1 VMGGQAELVGYGVRP
16 EPLAAGETAEVTTH
30 WRLYRAPWSRLM
42 VWMHFRAD
50 ERAEN
55 QGTRFGDDYPL
66 TGFLSE
72 LGITPQHVSIQRQ
85 MTIPGDATAG
95 RYRIVAGLWSPATG
109 WRLRRWWRG
118 VLPTLDTTLELGRVE
133 VRRPES

>member
-1 VMGGQAELVGYGVRP
+1 
-16 EPLAAGETAEVTTH
+16 
-30 WRLYRAPWSRLM
+30 
-42 VWMHFRAD
+42 
-50 ERAEN
+50 
-55 QGTRFGDDYPL
+55 
-66 TGFLSE
+66 
-72 LGITPQHVSIQRQ
+72 